1 MRALAGESTIQG
13 LSVQPVFL
21 VNRRHKG
28 CTVR

>member
-1 MRALAGESTIQG
+1 MRALAESTIQG

-28 CTVR
+28 YTVR